1 MTATYEVTE
10 HHDAIIGLAVAV
22 GIAFWW
28 APDLIL
34 WLWS

>member
-1 MTATYEVTE
+1 MIRLPS
-10 HHDAIIGLAVAV
+10 DLPSIIGLAVAV

-28 APDLIL
+28 VPDLIL